1 MKINRNLFCISL
13 GLHYLCTMYKLK
25 RMIVWMRRMRHSR
38 GFGVQSPYDY
48 RFIRYVI
55 NEHWPYYAYD
65 ELKESVTDIDTKTR
79 KLCRLYFR
87 LANWRQ
93 PRYIVDYR
101 PEMDAYMKY
110 MQAGCK
116 RASLDRSEGGE
127 ERTLELGRMSLT
139 GDYEAFY
146 EQLTQRVDAQSVL
159 VMERIKRDKETK
171 AFWERVKRDERTGVT
186 FDLYYCG
193 IVFFNKK
200 RFKQNYDVNF

>member
-1 MKINRNLFCISL
+1 
-13 GLHYLCTMYKLK
+13 
-25 RMIVWMRRMRHSR
+25 MRRMRYSR

-48 RFIRYVI
+48 RFIRYVV

-65 ELKESVTDIDTKTR
+65 ELEQSVQGLDKKTR

-93 PRYIVDYR
+93 PHYIVDYR
-101 PEMDAYMKY
+101 PETEAYMKY

-116 RASLDRSEGGE
+116 GASPEPSEGKG

-139 GDYEAFY
+139 GDYKAFY
-146 EQLTQRVDAQSVL
+146 EQVKERVDARSVL
-159 VMERIKRDKETK
+159 VIERIKRDKETK
-171 AFWERVKRDERTGVT
+171 AFWETVKQDERTGVT

-200 RFKQNYDVNF
+200 RYKQNYVVNF

>member
-1 MKINRNLFCISL
+1 MTAQK
-13 GLHYLCTMYKLK
+13 
-25 RMIVWMRRMRHSR
+25 
-38 GFGVQSPYDY
+38 
-48 RFIRYVI
+48 
-55 NEHWPYYAYD
+55 
-65 ELKESVTDIDTKTR
+65 
-79 KLCRLYFR
+79 
-87 LANWRQ
+87 
-93 PRYIVDYR
+93 
-101 PEMDAYMKY
+101 
-110 MQAGCK
+110 
-116 RASLDRSEGGE
+116 E

-146 EQLTQRVDAQSVL
+146 EQLTHRVDAHSVL

>member
-1 MKINRNLFCISL
+1 
-13 GLHYLCTMYKLK
+13 MYKLK

-101 PEMDAYMKY
+101 PETDAYMKY

-116 RASLDRSEGGE
+116 RASADRFEGGE

-146 EQLTQRVDAQSVL
+146 EQLTQSVDAHSVL

>member
-1 MKINRNLFCISL
+1 
-13 GLHYLCTMYKLK
+13 
-25 RMIVWMRRMRHSR
+25 MIVWMRRMRHSR

-101 PEMDAYMKY
+101 PETDAYMKY
-110 MQAGCK
+110 MTTESYK
-116 RASLDRSEGGE
+116 
-127 ERTLELGRMSLT
+127 
-139 GDYEAFY
+139 DYVREY
-146 EQLTQRVDAQSVL
+146 NT
-159 VMERIKRDKETK
+159 
-171 AFWERVKRDERTGVT
+171 
-186 FDLYYCG
+186 
-193 IVFFNKK
+193 FNKSLIINQL
-200 RFKQNYDVNF
+200 FLILL